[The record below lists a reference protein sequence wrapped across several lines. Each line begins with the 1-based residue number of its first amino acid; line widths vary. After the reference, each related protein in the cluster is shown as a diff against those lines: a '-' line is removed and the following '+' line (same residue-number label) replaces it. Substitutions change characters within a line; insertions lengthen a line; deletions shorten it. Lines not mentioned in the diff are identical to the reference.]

1 MQLNQEKN
9 YNKTIQLA
17 RLAVAITF
25 FNNGFLYA
33 NWVSRLPR
41 IQEIYGFDNGQL
53 GMVLLA
59 VAVGALFAM
68 PFTGWI
74 ISKEGTQRIITIGA
88 IFFCLVVPFI
98 PLMPGAMALFALFFC
113 MGATTG
119 ILDVTMNAQ
128 AVLVEG
134 AYKRPI
140 MASFHAIFS
149 AGMMVGAGSGAL
161 FTALNTSL
169 FLHLAMVSAICLVLT
184 FWAVRNLIADP
195 EKEPS
200 VGDGPAFRW
209 PTRALVGIGFIAFCC
224 MLGEGAMADWSTN
237 YMRKVAMADKS
248 LAPMGLAAFSL
259 AMMLCRFLGDRLRMA
274 LGDARLLTVTSI
286 TAFLGILL
294 VIAVPYPIPVI
305 IGLFTVG
312 MGLST
317 IVPIV
322 YSQAGAMPGLPSG
335 VGISMVTTI
344 GYSGFLF
351 GPPVIGFLA
360 DWQSLRFALGL
371 VLVLFVVMTLLSL
384 RQGKPKKAESAKR
397 LDEAPS
403 RRKQEVL
410 ETI

>member
-9 YNKTIQLA
+9 NNRTIQLA

-98 PLMPGAMALFALFFC
+98 PMMPGAVALFGLFFC

-134 AYKRPI
+134 AYRRPI

-161 FTALNTSL
+161 FTALNSPL
-169 FLHLAMVSAICLVLT
+169 WLHLVIVSTFCLVLLI
-184 FWAVRNLIADP
+184 WANRHLMPDP
-195 EKEPS
+195 EKEPT

-274 LGDARLLTVTSI
+274 LGDTLLLTTTSI

-294 VIAVPYPIPVI
+294 VIAVPYPVPVI
-305 IGLFTVG
+305 IGLFIVG

-351 GPPVIGFLA
+351 GPPLIGFLA
-360 DWQSLRFALGL
+360 DWQNLRFAMGL

-384 RQGKPKKAESAKR
+384 RQGKPKK
-397 LDEAPS
+397 
-403 RRKQEVL
+403 KQESRKTQPSATKNEKVL
-410 ETI
+410 ETV